1 MIIMSQYFNWA
12 LQKVATFDQTL
23 PAIHDTTLRDNRVTK
38 PWFAFQA
45 KAMVKTLPQLKLEGV
60 GPVDNRP
67 LTN

>member
-1 MIIMSQYFNWA
+1 MSQHFNWA

-23 PAIHDTTLRDNRVTK
+23 HAIHDTTLRNNRVVTK

-45 KAMVKTLPQLKLEGV
+45 KAMVKTLPQLKLKGV